1 MEKATEQTTQQIERF
16 LKKIAQKFPPRDDAA
31 VVTDIHVRVSQGS
44 GEMLAFDDDDNEVTR
59 CVVEQW
65 INNNDEDFYTGVE
78 QTLMATLSAQ
88 SALADS
94 LGILKPY
101 SFVLEN
107 EDKENVAE
115 LYIADDD
122 TVIIGKDLMEGL
134 DSDLNVF
141 LEKLLGLMIG
151 RILSIES
158 FGTVDG
164 PGVRFVTFMQGCPLR
179 CQFCHN
185 PATWD
190 PNGKCQYEFTPEQL
204 RDEVVKYRS
213 FIKSGG
219 VTVSGGEPLMQS
231 EFVAEFFRLCHDE
244 GLHTALDTS
253 GAIITDKVLEVL
265 GNTDLVLLDIKTMD
279 AELYPT
285 LTGVKQNNNLAFLD
299 ILDERKIKTWVRH
312 VVVPNLT
319 DNDEWLRKLGEHVS
333 HYDCVEKIEILPY
346 HTLGTY
352 KYEKLGEKYKLEGVP
367 ALSAQRANEI
377 RSMMS
382 QYKPCQ

>member
-1 MEKATEQTTQQIERF
+1 
-16 LKKIAQKFPPRDDAA
+16 
-31 VVTDIHVRVSQGS
+31 
-44 GEMLAFDDDDNEVTR
+44 
-59 CVVEQW
+59 
-65 INNNDEDFYTGVE
+65 
-78 QTLMATLSAQ
+78 
-88 SALADS
+88 
-94 LGILKPY
+94 
-101 SFVLEN
+101 
-107 EDKENVAE
+107 
-115 LYIADDD
+115 
-122 TVIIGKDLMEGL
+122 
-134 DSDLNVF
+134 
-141 LEKLLGLMIG
+141 
-151 RILSIES
+151 
-158 FGTVDG
+158 
-164 PGVRFVTFMQGCPLR
+164 
-179 CQFCHN
+179 
-185 PATWD
+185 
-190 PNGKCQYEFTPEQL
+190 
-204 RDEVVKYRS
+204 
-213 FIKSGG
+213 
-219 VTVSGGEPLMQS
+219 MQS

-299 ILDERKIKTWVRH
+299 ILEERKIKTWVRH

-333 HYDCVEKIEILPY
+333 HYDCVEKIEIMPY

-352 KYEKLGEKYKLEGVP
+352 KYEKLGAKYKLEGVP

>member
-1 MEKATEQTTQQIERF
+1 
-16 LKKIAQKFPPRDDAA
+16 
-31 VVTDIHVRVSQGS
+31 
-44 GEMLAFDDDDNEVTR
+44 
-59 CVVEQW
+59 
-65 INNNDEDFYTGVE
+65 
-78 QTLMATLSAQ
+78 
-88 SALADS
+88 
-94 LGILKPY
+94 
-101 SFVLEN
+101 
-107 EDKENVAE
+107 
-115 LYIADDD
+115 
-122 TVIIGKDLMEGL
+122 
-134 DSDLNVF
+134 
-141 LEKLLGLMIG
+141 MIG
-151 RILSIES
+151 RIHSFES

-179 CQFCHN
+179 CLFCHN
-185 PATWD
+185 PDTWD
-190 PNGKCQYEFTPEQL
+190 PKGKYQYEFTPEQL

-219 VTVSGGEPLMQS
+219 VTASGGEPLMQS

-253 GAIITDKVLEVL
+253 GAIITDKVLKVL
-265 GNTDLVLLDIKTMD
+265 DNTDLVLLDIKTMD

-299 ILDERKIKTWVRH
+299 ILEERKIKTWVRH

-319 DNDEWLRKLGEHVS
+319 DNDVWLRKLGEHVS

>member
-1 MEKATEQTTQQIERF
+1 
-16 LKKIAQKFPPRDDAA
+16 
-31 VVTDIHVRVSQGS
+31 
-44 GEMLAFDDDDNEVTR
+44 
-59 CVVEQW
+59 
-65 INNNDEDFYTGVE
+65 
-78 QTLMATLSAQ
+78 
-88 SALADS
+88 
-94 LGILKPY
+94 
-101 SFVLEN
+101 
-107 EDKENVAE
+107 
-115 LYIADDD
+115 
-122 TVIIGKDLMEGL
+122 
-134 DSDLNVF
+134 
-141 LEKLLGLMIG
+141 MIG
-151 RILSIES
+151 RIHSFES

-179 CQFCHN
+179 CLFCHN
-185 PATWD
+185 PDTWD
-190 PNGKCQYEFTPEQL
+190 PKGKYQYEFTLEQL

-219 VTVSGGEPLMQS
+219 VTASGGEPLMQS

-253 GAIITDKVLEVL
+253 GAIITDKVLKVL
-265 GNTDLVLLDIKTMD
+265 DNTDLVLLDIKTMD

-299 ILDERKIKTWVRH
+299 ILEERKIKTWVRH

>member
-1 MEKATEQTTQQIERF
+1 
-16 LKKIAQKFPPRDDAA
+16 
-31 VVTDIHVRVSQGS
+31 
-44 GEMLAFDDDDNEVTR
+44 
-59 CVVEQW
+59 
-65 INNNDEDFYTGVE
+65 
-78 QTLMATLSAQ
+78 
-88 SALADS
+88 
-94 LGILKPY
+94 
-101 SFVLEN
+101 
-107 EDKENVAE
+107 
-115 LYIADDD
+115 
-122 TVIIGKDLMEGL
+122 
-134 DSDLNVF
+134 
-141 LEKLLGLMIG
+141 MIG
-151 RILSIES
+151 RIHSFES

-164 PGVRFVTFMQGCPLR
+164 PGVRFVTFMQGCPLK

-185 PATWD
+185 PDTWD
-190 PNGKCQYEFTPEQL
+190 HNGKCQYEFTPEQL
-204 RDEVVKYRS
+204 IDEVVKYRS

-231 EFVAEFFRLCHDE
+231 EFVAEFFRLCHAE

-253 GAIITDKVLEVL
+253 GAIITDKVLKVL
-265 GNTDLVLLDIKTMD
+265 DNTDLVLLDIKTMD

-299 ILDERKIKTWVRH
+299 ILEERKIKTWVRH

-319 DNDEWLRKLGEHVS
+319 DNDEWLHKLGEHVS
-333 HYDCVEKIEILPY
+333 HYNCVEKIEILPY

>member
-1 MEKATEQTTQQIERF
+1 
-16 LKKIAQKFPPRDDAA
+16 
-31 VVTDIHVRVSQGS
+31 
-44 GEMLAFDDDDNEVTR
+44 
-59 CVVEQW
+59 
-65 INNNDEDFYTGVE
+65 
-78 QTLMATLSAQ
+78 
-88 SALADS
+88 
-94 LGILKPY
+94 
-101 SFVLEN
+101 
-107 EDKENVAE
+107 
-115 LYIADDD
+115 
-122 TVIIGKDLMEGL
+122 
-134 DSDLNVF
+134 
-141 LEKLLGLMIG
+141 MIG
-151 RILSIES
+151 RIHSFES

-185 PATWD
+185 PDTWD
-190 PNGKCQYEFTPEQL
+190 PNGKCQYEFTP
-204 RDEVVKYRS
+204 
-213 FIKSGG
+213 
-219 VTVSGGEPLMQS
+219 EPLMQS
-231 EFVAEFFRLCHDE
+231 EFVAEFFRLCHAE

-253 GAIITDKVLEVL
+253 GAIITDKVLKVL
-265 GNTDLVLLDIKTMD
+265 DNTDLVLLDIKTMD

-299 ILDERKIKTWVRH
+299 ILEERKIKTRVRH

-319 DNDEWLRKLGEHVS
+319 DNDEWLRKLGEHVT

-352 KYEKLGEKYKLEGVP
+352 KYEKLGAKYKLEGVP

>member
-1 MEKATEQTTQQIERF
+1 
-16 LKKIAQKFPPRDDAA
+16 
-31 VVTDIHVRVSQGS
+31 
-44 GEMLAFDDDDNEVTR
+44 
-59 CVVEQW
+59 
-65 INNNDEDFYTGVE
+65 
-78 QTLMATLSAQ
+78 
-88 SALADS
+88 
-94 LGILKPY
+94 
-101 SFVLEN
+101 
-107 EDKENVAE
+107 
-115 LYIADDD
+115 
-122 TVIIGKDLMEGL
+122 
-134 DSDLNVF
+134 
-141 LEKLLGLMIG
+141 MIG
-151 RILSIES
+151 RIHSFES

-179 CQFCHN
+179 CLFCHN
-185 PATWD
+185 PDIWD

-299 ILDERKIKTWVRH
+299 ILEERKIKTWVRH

>member
-1 MEKATEQTTQQIERF
+1 
-16 LKKIAQKFPPRDDAA
+16 
-31 VVTDIHVRVSQGS
+31 
-44 GEMLAFDDDDNEVTR
+44 
-59 CVVEQW
+59 
-65 INNNDEDFYTGVE
+65 
-78 QTLMATLSAQ
+78 
-88 SALADS
+88 
-94 LGILKPY
+94 
-101 SFVLEN
+101 
-107 EDKENVAE
+107 
-115 LYIADDD
+115 
-122 TVIIGKDLMEGL
+122 
-134 DSDLNVF
+134 
-141 LEKLLGLMIG
+141 MIG
-151 RILSIES
+151 RIHSFES

-179 CQFCHN
+179 CLFCHN
-185 PATWD
+185 PDTWD
-190 PNGKCQYEFTPEQL
+190 LNGKCQYEFTPEQL

-231 EFVAEFFRLCHDE
+231 EFVAEFFRLCHAE

-265 GNTDLVLLDIKTMD
+265 DNTDLVLLDIKTMD

-299 ILDERKIKTWVRH
+299 ILEERKIKTWVRH

-352 KYEKLGEKYKLEGVP
+352 KYENLGEKYKLEGVP

>member
-1 MEKATEQTTQQIERF
+1 
-16 LKKIAQKFPPRDDAA
+16 
-31 VVTDIHVRVSQGS
+31 
-44 GEMLAFDDDDNEVTR
+44 
-59 CVVEQW
+59 
-65 INNNDEDFYTGVE
+65 
-78 QTLMATLSAQ
+78 
-88 SALADS
+88 
-94 LGILKPY
+94 
-101 SFVLEN
+101 
-107 EDKENVAE
+107 
-115 LYIADDD
+115 
-122 TVIIGKDLMEGL
+122 
-134 DSDLNVF
+134 
-141 LEKLLGLMIG
+141 MIG
-151 RILSIES
+151 RIHSFES

-185 PATWD
+185 PDTLD

-253 GAIITDKVLEVL
+253 GAIITDKVLKVL
-265 GNTDLVLLDIKTMD
+265 DNTDLVLLDIKTMD

-299 ILDERKIKTWVRH
+299 ILEERKIKTWVRH

>member
-1 MEKATEQTTQQIERF
+1 
-16 LKKIAQKFPPRDDAA
+16 
-31 VVTDIHVRVSQGS
+31 
-44 GEMLAFDDDDNEVTR
+44 
-59 CVVEQW
+59 
-65 INNNDEDFYTGVE
+65 
-78 QTLMATLSAQ
+78 
-88 SALADS
+88 
-94 LGILKPY
+94 
-101 SFVLEN
+101 
-107 EDKENVAE
+107 
-115 LYIADDD
+115 
-122 TVIIGKDLMEGL
+122 
-134 DSDLNVF
+134 
-141 LEKLLGLMIG
+141 MIG
-151 RILSIES
+151 RIHSFES

-164 PGVRFVTFMQGCPLR
+164 PGVRFVTFM
-179 CQFCHN
+179 
-185 PATWD
+185 
-190 PNGKCQYEFTPEQL
+190 
-204 RDEVVKYRS
+204 RS

-231 EFVAEFFRLCHDE
+231 EFVAEFFRLCHAE

-253 GAIITDKVLEVL
+253 GAIITDKVLKVL
-265 GNTDLVLLDIKTMD
+265 DNTDLVLLDIKTMD

-299 ILDERKIKTWVRH
+299 ILEERKIKTWVRH

-319 DNDEWLRKLGEHVS
+319 DNDGWLRKLGEHVS